1 MPRKAGPETAILKHP
16 KLTMRRSPH
25 YLQSVLLP
33 LAVVALGICPSCAVS
48 PRLAPNGSQAFPDRR
63 KPPNVTAA
71 SPSTPRQPQPTRA
84 DSRYRPA
91 TNFSELQA
99 VAGAVAKT
107 SDRKI
112 RWHLALGNNP
122 GPLAKI
128 RGGLDD
134 CTIFLHPV
142 AARTVPPNTWAFI
155 FGHEFAH
162 RVEGLGNHSQT
173 NPSNELKADI
183 AGARYAM
190 AAGYR
195 LEAFL
200 GWVLTEPNQ
209 SSATHGSLR
218 ERVRAIA
225 AHFGIPQ
232 NVIQAEAQ
240 RYSRYRAAH

>member
-1 MPRKAGPETAILKHP
+1 MPHSTHYRLTALLALAIL
-16 KLTMRRSPH
+16 
-25 YLQSVLLP
+25 VLG
-33 LAVVALGICPSCAVS
+33 VCPSCAVT
-48 PRLAPNGSQAFPDRR
+48 PRLAPHGSQAFPARS
-63 KPPNVTAA
+63 KPRPNAP
-71 SPSTPRQPQPTRA
+71 PSQPRQTRAGRA

-91 TNFSELQA
+91 TSFSELQA

-107 SDRKI
+107 SGRDI
-112 RWHLALGNNP
+112 RWRLALGSDP

-173 NPSNELKADI
+173 SPSNELKADI

-200 GWVLTEPNQ
+200 GWVLAEPNQ
-209 SSATHGSLR
+209 TSATHGSLR

-240 RYSRYRAAH
+240 RYSRYRAGR

>member
-1 MPRKAGPETAILKHP
+1 MPHSTHCRLTALLALAIL
-16 KLTMRRSPH
+16 
-25 YLQSVLLP
+25 VLG
-33 LAVVALGICPSCAVS
+33 VCPSCAVT
-48 PRLAPNGSQAFPDRR
+48 PRLAPHGSQAFPARS
-63 KPPNVTAA
+63 KPRPNAP
-71 SPSTPRQPQPTRA
+71 PSQPRQTRAGRA

-91 TNFSELQA
+91 TSFSELQA

-107 SDRKI
+107 SGRDI
-112 RWHLALGNNP
+112 RWRLALGSDP
-122 GPLAKI
+122 GPLARI

-142 AARTVPPNTWAFI
+142 AARTVPTNTWAFI

-162 RVEGLGNHSQT
+162 RVEGLGSHSQT
-173 NPSNELKADI
+173 SPSNELKADI

-200 GWVLTEPNQ
+200 GWVLAEPNQ
-209 SSATHGSLR
+209 TSATHGSLR

-240 RYSRYRAAH
+240 RYSRYRAGR

>member
-1 MPRKAGPETAILKHP
+1 M
-16 KLTMRRSPH
+16 
-25 YLQSVLLP
+25 
-33 LAVVALGICPSCAVS
+33 
-48 PRLAPNGSQAFPDRR
+48 
-63 KPPNVTAA
+63 
-71 SPSTPRQPQPTRA
+71 
-84 DSRYRPA
+84 DSRYRPP

-107 SDRKI
+107 SGRDI
-112 RWHLALGNNP
+112 RWRLTHGTNP

-162 RVEGLGNHSQT
+162 RVEGLGSHSQT
-173 NPSNELKADI
+173 NPANELKADI

-200 GWVLTEPNQ
+200 GWTLAEPNQ
-209 SSATHGSLR
+209 TSTSHGSLR

-225 AHFGIPQ
+225 KHFGIPQ
-232 NVIQAEAQ
+232 NVIQREAQ
-240 RYSRYRAAH
+240 RYSKYRTAR